1 MVSKATI
8 KLIKSLQQKKY
19 RNKTNLFV
27 VEGVK
32 SVQEFINGSFNLE
45 YLFYEESVSSLFNSG
60 EIVNSTQLNQMSGLK
75 NAQKV
80 IAVFNQKRNNLKA
93 NSDLMI
99 ALDNL
104 QDPGNLGTIIRSADW
119 FGIQKII
126 CNADTVDCFN
136 PKVIQACMG
145 SLNRVKVEYLDLK
158 EYLRDYKGNVYG
170 TFMNGENIYS
180 SDLANEGIIVMGN
193 EGNGISNE
201 IADLCTHK
209 ITIPQSPN
217 NNSTESL
224 NVAIATS
231 IIISEFS
238 RNKLM

>member
-80 IAVFNQKRNNLKA
+80 NRIL
-93 NSDLMI
+93 
-99 ALDNL
+99 
-104 QDPGNLGTIIRSADW
+104 
-119 FGIQKII
+119 
-126 CNADTVDCFN
+126 TV
-136 PKVIQACMG
+136 
-145 SLNRVKVEYLDLK
+145 LYL
-158 EYLRDYKGNVYG
+158 
-170 TFMNGENIYS
+170 
-180 SDLANEGIIVMGN
+180 
-193 EGNGISNE
+193 
-201 IADLCTHK
+201 
-209 ITIPQSPN
+209 
-217 NNSTESL
+217 
-224 NVAIATS
+224 
-231 IIISEFS
+231 
-238 RNKLM
+238 